1 MDIKGETYAFELA
14 LDIQARTNG
23 LMHREPLLD
32 GKGMFFIFPNSD
44 ERSFWMKHCLFD
56 IDIVFLDS
64 RGTVLSTHTMKV
76 EPPKEFD
83 ESDFEYEQRL
93 KHYWS
98 YGPAQFAME
107 FNAET
112 NKKLNIKVN
121 DRISLDLNY
130 LKSLAR

>member
-1 MDIKGETYAFELA
+1 MDIKGESYEFELA

-23 LMHREPLLD
+23 LMHREPLPD
-32 GKGMFFIFPNSD
+32 GEGMFFIFPNSD
-44 ERSFWMKHCLFD
+44 ERSFWMKNCLFD

-64 RGTVLSTHTMKV
+64 RGTVLSAHTMKA

-83 ESDFEYEQRL
+83 ESEFEYEQRL
-93 KHYWS
+93 NHYWS
-98 YGPAQFAME
+98 YGPAQFVME
-107 FNAET
+107 FNAGT